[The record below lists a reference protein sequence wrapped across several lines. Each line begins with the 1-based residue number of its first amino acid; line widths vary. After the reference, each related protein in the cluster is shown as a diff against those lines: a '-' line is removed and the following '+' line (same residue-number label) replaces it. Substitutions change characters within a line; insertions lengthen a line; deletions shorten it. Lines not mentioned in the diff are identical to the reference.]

1 MDKKLCS
8 NAIRSLEGT
17 KVDKIIQ
24 KRRTEKTTGPQHEE
38 IIQLKNLWTIILSIE
53 YSRE

>member
-17 KVDKIIQ
+17 KVDKINT
-24 KRRTEKTTGPQHEE
+24 KKEDGENNRSTT
-38 IIQLKNLWTIILSIE
+38 
-53 YSRE
+53 